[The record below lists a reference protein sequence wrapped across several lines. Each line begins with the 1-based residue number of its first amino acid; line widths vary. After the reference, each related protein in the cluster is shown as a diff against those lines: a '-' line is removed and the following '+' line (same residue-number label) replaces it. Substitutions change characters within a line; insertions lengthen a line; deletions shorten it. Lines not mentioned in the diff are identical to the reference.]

1 MDAKLRAR
9 RRDRM
14 TKLAGKHAQQATA
27 ADKEAREELH
37 QEEAKAAEAI
47 ERELMDGAEGGTGK
61 GSSLLGGGEDDGGAA
76 LRVAAAVRAGG
87 DDLDEAD
94 RMRLEEQER
103 RALDDAHRAADL
115 DQERLDAEHEAERQ
129 ALDMA
134 MEAEEGAEVERKA
147 KEAEERKQ
155 DLLEK
160 KRKEIQARVE
170 AAGASTEEEVA
181 RMRAQ
186 YESEVAALDHTLEVQ
201 QAEH

>member
-1 MDAKLRAR
+1 
-9 RRDRM
+9 M